1 MATLQALSKGRV
13 QFGRGEAERIKGG
26 KGLEKGGHWSS
37 FLIRYQ

>member
-26 KGLEKGGHWSS
+26 GLRKAGIGRRS
-37 FLIRYQ
+37 

>member
-26 KGLEKGGHWSS
+26 LRKAGIGRRS
-37 FLIRYQ
+37 